1 MPTRL
6 SFSVLLCSALLF
18 LASPAFSA
26 GGSAASGEGVS
37 PRCEAA
43 IDKAAG
49 RYSQC
54 LLKAS
59 AKFAKKKNQDDRL
72 FAQQMRCGD
81 KFDNQVARA
90 QDRYGEEQCTP
101 YTSQIADRTATCAE
115 EASIEAGGKA
125 AASRL
130 YVQDAAGGTLTKTTL
145 VLLGV
150 DESTPWFTDRP
161 YREAGQTTTADFV
174 ALFAEEGPDSF
185 AENPPNA
192 DFTCESGGEVV
203 NQVVTLTD
211 PVLDETAGTLTY
223 TVAIV
228 PNGAGGD
235 FLTEITCDGDAHLF
249 VDDVT
254 IDVAK
259 FASLCQWDVMCKV
272 AGGVWNAE
280 TNRCTPGVTQVGC
293 EAGGG
298 TWDAGTSTCT
308 EAPYDV
314 WIGRGCES
322 AGGTWDAGSKTC
334 TAGVTEAGCEA
345 GGGTWNW
352 PTCTPAAAP
361 YNCFVAGFCK
371 EVAKYYPPATYGGG
385 YTNVYEGARY
395 NQGAALAAIIAL
407 ELPNSRNAETEA
419 DRIGIEI
426 AAKAGFDPQAAITLW
441 EKMDKNLGDK
451 KRPPVFLSTH
461 PAPQDRISVLRAII
475 PTVQPFFENQDPR
488 PIFKLK
494 DDSLTKDEIVF

>member
-1 MPTRL
+1 MQARL
-6 SFSVLLCSALLF
+6 SFLVLLFSALLL

-26 GGSAASGEGVS
+26 GGSAPTDEGVS

-59 AKFAKKKNQDDRL
+59 AKYAKKKNQDDRL
-72 FAQQMRCGD
+72 LAQQMRCGD
-81 KFDNQVARA
+81 KYNAQVARA
-90 QDRYGEEQCTP
+90 QDRFGEEQCTP

-130 YVQDAAGGTLTKTTL
+130 YVQDATGGTLTETTL

-203 NQVVTLTD
+203 NQVVMLTD

-223 TVAIV
+223 TVDLV
-228 PNGAGGD
+228 SNVEGGGSP
-235 FLTEITCDGDAHLF
+235 TEITCDGDAHLF

-259 FASLCQWDVMCKV
+259 LASACRWDAVVRNGCMLGGGMWDSEKGYCIPSVMDKKQLTMQNL
-272 AGGVWNAE
+272 ANLYS
-280 TNRCTPGVTQVGC
+280 GC
-293 EAGGG
+293 EAVGG
-298 TWDAGTSTCT
+298 TWKEDGRNSGGSCTTDPNYNCLIAAFCSRAAREFPAALWMPSFNFNNLYKGHSQAAEPASGAGCNV
-308 EAPYDV
+308 APGNTAWLSGAEIGCNDV
-314 WIGRGCES
+314 RSFIDIPDGRGFHL
-322 AGGTWDAGSKTC
+322 
-334 TAGVTEAGCEA
+334 
-345 GGGTWNW
+345 
-352 PTCTPAAAP
+352 PTGIMRLC
-361 YNCFVAGFCK
+361 
-371 EVAKYYPPATYGGG
+371 
-385 YTNVYEGARY
+385 AR
-395 NQGAALAAIIAL
+395 
-407 ELPNSRNAETEA
+407 R
-419 DRIGIEI
+419 
-426 AAKAGFDPQAAITLW
+426 
-441 EKMDKNLGDK
+441 
-451 KRPPVFLSTH
+451 
-461 PAPQDRISVLRAII
+461 
-475 PTVQPFFENQDPR
+475 
-488 PIFKLK
+488 
-494 DDSLTKDEIVF
+494 